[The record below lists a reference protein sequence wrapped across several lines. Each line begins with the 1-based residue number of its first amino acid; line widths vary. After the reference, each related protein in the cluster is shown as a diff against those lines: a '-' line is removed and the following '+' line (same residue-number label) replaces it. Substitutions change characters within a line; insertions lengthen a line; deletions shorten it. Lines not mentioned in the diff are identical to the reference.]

1 MSLDDVFREQI
12 GKRPREAKSHFE
24 VVDPGS
30 WRLDRQDA
38 LIGLGVDWVGPF
50 RFDLDGVTYEAFGLR
65 SRIVSSQRQFLADRG
80 FHITKEDGRR
90 NSCWSVFWH
99 WQSFVWFALLRFW
112 RVIRHESLIVRRL
125 NQT

>member
-30 WRLDRQDA
+30 WRLDRQNA

-50 RFDLDGVTYEAFGLR
+50 RFDLGGVTYEAFGLR
-65 SRIVSSQRQFLADRG
+65 SRIVSSQRQSSRIWG
-80 FHITKEDGRR
+80 FHITKVDGRQ
-90 NSCWSVFWH
+90 NSCWSVLWH
-99 WQSFVWFALLRFW
+99 WQSFVWFALLRSL
-112 RVIRHESLIVRRL
+112 RVICHEILIVRRL